1 MPDLPVLYS
10 DGFEIT
16 LSPFGGFLRFGA
28 RLPVPTQ
35 GGPPGQAF
43 VEQVRL
49 GMSLQ
54 HLKVM
59 TTILVRE
66 ILRQETA
73 SGMKTEVAEP
83 MLQELNISPADFA
96 SFWGL
101 PPKNQTPPAVSTPS
115 ALTFMPR

>member
-1 MPDLPVLYS
+1 MADVPILYS
-10 DGFEIT
+10 DGFELT
-16 LSPFGGFLRFGA
+16 LSPFGALLRFGA

-73 SGMKTEVAEP
+73 SGIKTDVAEP
-83 MLQELNISPADFA
+83 MLQELKISPADFA

-101 PPKNQTPPAVSTPS
+101 PPKNQIPAAITTPS
-115 ALTFMPR
+115 ALILAPS